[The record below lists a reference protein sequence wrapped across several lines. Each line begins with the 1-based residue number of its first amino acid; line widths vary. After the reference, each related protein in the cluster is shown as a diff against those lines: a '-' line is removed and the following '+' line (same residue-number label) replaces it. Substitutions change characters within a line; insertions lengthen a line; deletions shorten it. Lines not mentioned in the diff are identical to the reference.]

1 MELSSTQYE
10 AELRCGPFLCVLE
23 VQKEPSEI
31 CCFKKTWDRLASV
44 VDALKDILW
53 WSQVLWVSG
62 FNNELGFENIFE
74 VLGDNVSAANRV

>member
-1 MELSSTQYE
+1 MKQN
-10 AELRCGPFLCVLE
+10 CGADLFLCLLEVLE
-23 VQKEPSEI
+23 EPSEI
-31 CCFKKTWDRLASV
+31 CCFKKTWDRLSSV

-62 FNNELGFENIFE
+62 FNNELGFENIFQ